1 MEGLPS
7 GSDVSS
13 GEDED
18 GDDSDDDFMARK
30 RDRGTWMVSLRTSMK
45 LSVMTRWVEIWK
57 RRRNCLTLNLWLV
70 AVEITSEV
78 HIYGIVPITAVVGRI
93 YK

>member
-1 MEGLPS
+1 MLSNILCFIITVGNIRTRS
-7 GSDVSS
+7 
-13 GEDED
+13 
-18 GDDSDDDFMARK
+18 RQH
-30 RDRGTWMVSLRTSMK
+30 RTWMVSLRTSMK
-45 LSVMTRWVEIWK
+45 LSVMTRWMEIWK
-57 RRRNCLTLNLWLV
+57 KRRNCLTLNLWLV